1 MCAAALC
8 GWGVLTGDIAGP
20 AAETAIPNDWFA
32 VETAASEDA
41 AEAMMLKIVCLT
53 FDDGPSSNTPA
64 ILKVLADRDVPATF
78 FVTAQEVNQ
87 DYLPLLADIE
97 AAGHQ
102 VALHSASHRY
112 SRIYASPEDFW
123 LDSRA
128 LRAGHLPLCGG
139 GEHPLAALFPAA
151 VPTRS
156 ATDTAAAG
164 FMTRL
169 IAQAEDKGY
178 QWIDWN
184 VSAEDA
190 AGGHPDAEQILANI
204 QADAEGRDLCVGADA
219 RHRPDGRHRGGSAPG
234 HRLVPR
240 QRLPLL
246 HGGADVSGPG
256 RRLTGAAIR
265 PDFRHPAQCG
275 NRFFWQTAKVKH
287 GVTVE
292 RCVKQPG
299 FFVALGAGA
308 GYNKNG
314 APMPGMLCRA
324 RADGAVNAKKEF
336 SAMPHTNTDGL
347 PCAACWGR

>member
-123 LDSRA
+123 LDIKA
-128 LRAGHLPLCGG
+128 LR
-139 GEHPLAALFPAA
+139 
-151 VPTRS
+151 
-156 ATDTAAAG
+156 
-164 FMTRL
+164 
-169 IAQAEDKGY
+169 QAISPYVEVENIHWLRFSRRQY
-178 QWIDWN
+178 QHDQPPI
-184 VSAEDA
+184 
-190 AGGHPDAEQILANI
+190 
-204 QADAEGRDLCVGADA
+204 R
-219 RHRPDGRHRGGSAPG
+219 
-234 HRLVPR
+234 R
-240 QRLPLL
+240 QR
-246 HGGADVSGPG
+246 DS
-256 RRLTGAAIR
+256 
-265 PDFRHPAQCG
+265 
-275 NRFFWQTAKVKH
+275 
-287 GVTVE
+287 
-292 RCVKQPG
+292 
-299 FFVALGAGA
+299 
-308 GYNKNG
+308 
-314 APMPGMLCRA
+314 
-324 RADGAVNAKKEF
+324 
-336 SAMPHTNTDGL
+336 
-347 PCAACWGR
+347 

>member
-123 LDSRA
+123 LDIKA
-128 LRAGHLPLCGG
+128 LRQAISPYVEVENIHWLRFPGG
-139 GEHPLAALFPAA
+139 STNTISHRYGG
-151 VPTRS
+151 S
-156 ATDTAAAG
+156 G
-164 FMTRL
+164 IMTRL

-204 QADAEGRDLCVGADA
+204 QADAEGRDLCVVLMHDTARTDA
-219 RHRPDGRHRGGSAPG
+219 
-234 HRLVPR
+234 
-240 QRLPLL
+240 
-246 HGGADVSGPG
+246 
-256 RRLTGAAIR
+256 
-265 PDFRHPAQCG
+265 
-275 NRFFWQTAKVKH
+275 
-287 GVTVE
+287 TVE
-292 RCVKQPG
+292 
-299 FFVALGAGA
+299 ALPQVIDWFRGS
-308 GYNKNG
+308 GYHFCTVEQ
-314 APMPGMLCRA
+314 MYQA
-324 RADGAVNAKKEF
+324 RDG
-336 SAMPHTNTDGL
+336 G
-347 PCAACWGR
+347 